1 MRNRPVTIKDI
12 ARRLGISYST
22 VSRALSPRMSHLV
35 KEQTRLLV
43 RRTAAEMDYSPNLMA
58 QAFVQGTEGVLG
70 LVTNRIGQEFTAR
83 QISHL
88 VRAAAR
94 DGYQVLVAAVSSRT
108 APSTTVS
115 SRAAYPGKVERAERF
130 EKANRAEQAER
141 SDQTEQFMHLKA
153 RDVDG
158 ILVQALGDESESAR
172 IVHAAGGQLP
182 VAAFG
187 YAVDDV
193 SSVLLNPAPGM
204 QAVTEHLIGLG
215 HERICFLGE
224 DPIGSGG
231 PLSHVKGYRSAM
243 RRHGL
248 TPRIVPVEAGSAR
261 SGYNLGRALRGRYTA
276 LACCSDYTALG
287 ICKGLIESGVRV
299 PDDMAVTGFGD
310 SEVSAYVRPSLTT
323 LSFPFEEIAAQAIQ
337 DIIHQ
342 IHGRHAPRRSV
353 FNPHLIVRESC
364 GADQITP

>member
-1 MRNRPVTIKDI
+1 MPRAATGASPLRNRPVTIKDI

-22 VSRALSPRMSHLV
+22 VSRALSPRTSHLV

-43 RRTAAEMDYSPNLMA
+43 RRAAAEMNYSPNLLA

-70 LVTNRIGQEFTAR
+70 LVTNRIGQEFTGR
-83 QISHL
+83 QINHL

-94 DGYQVLVAAVSSRT
+94 EGYQVLVAAVSSRR
-108 APSTTVS
+108 AS
-115 SRAAYPGKVERAERF
+115 SGKIESVERSA
-130 EKANRAEQAER
+130 QA
-141 SDQTEQFMHLKA
+141 EQFMHLKA

-158 ILVQALGDESESAR
+158 ILVQALGDVSESAR
-172 IVHAAGGQLP
+172 IVHAAGGKLP

-231 PLSHVKGYRSAM
+231 PRSHVKGYRGAM
-243 RRHGL
+243 GRHGL
-248 TPRIVPVEAGSAR
+248 TPRIVPVETGSAR

-276 LACCSDYTALG
+276 IVCCSDYTALG
-287 ICKGLIESGVRV
+287 VSRGLIESGVRV
-299 PDDMAVTGFGD
+299 PDDMAVTGFGN

-323 LSFPFEEIAAQAIQ
+323 LSIPFEDMAALAIQ
-337 DIIHQ
+337 VILHQ
-342 IHGRHAPRRSV
+342 IHGLPAPRRSV
-353 FNPHLIVRESC
+353 FEPYLTVRESC
-364 GADQITP
+364 GSG

>member
-1 MRNRPVTIKDI
+1 MTNRPVTIKDI

-43 RRTAAEMDYSPNLMA
+43 RRTAAEMDYSPNLLA
-58 QAFVQGTEGVLG
+58 QAFVQGAEGVLG
-70 LVTNRIGQEFTAR
+70 LVSSRIGQEFTGR

-94 DGYQVLVAAVSSRT
+94 EGYQVLVGAVSSRT
-108 APSTTVS
+108 STS
-115 SRAAYPGKVERAERF
+115 GKIQSAEG
-130 EKANRAEQAER
+130 AER
-141 SDQTEQFMHLKA
+141 SAQADQLMHLKA

-158 ILVQALGDESESAR
+158 ILVQALGDVNEPAR
-172 IVHAAGGQLP
+172 IVHAAGGKLP

-187 YAVDDV
+187 YTVDDV

-204 QAVTEHLIGLG
+204 EAVTEHLIGLG

-231 PLSHVKGYRSAM
+231 PLSQVKGYRNAM

-248 TPRIVPVEAGSAR
+248 APRIVPVETGSAR

-276 LACCSDYTALG
+276 LVCCSDYTALG
-287 ICKGLIESGVRV
+287 VCRGLIESGVRV
-299 PDDMAVTGFGD
+299 PDDMAVTGFGN

-323 LSFPFEEIAAQAIQ
+323 LSIPFEDMAARTVQGILR
-337 DIIHQ
+337 Q
-342 IHGRHAPRRSV
+342 IHGHPGPRRSV
-353 FNPHLIVRESC
+353 FKPHLIVRESC
-364 GADQITP
+364 GAG

>member
-70 LVTNRIGQEFTAR
+70 LVTNRIGQEITGR
-83 QISHL
+83 QISYI
-88 VRAAAR
+88 VQAAAR
-94 DGYQVLVAAVSSRT
+94 HGYQVLVAAVSSRIATST
-108 APSTTVS
+108 ASESVARS
-115 SRAAYPGKVERAERF
+115 ARSAQAA
-130 EKANRAEQAER
+130 QAAQAAR
-141 SDQTEQFMHLKA
+141 SAQAEQFMHLKA

-172 IVHAAGGQLP
+172 IVHAAGGKLP

-224 DPIGSGG
+224 DPIGSYG
-231 PLSHVKGYRSAM
+231 PRSYVAGYRSAM

-276 LACCSDYTALG
+276 LACCSDFTALG
-287 ICKGLIESGVRV
+287 VCRGLIESGVRV
-299 PDDMAVTGFGD
+299 PEDMAVTGFGN
-310 SEVSAYVRPSLTT
+310 SEISAYVRPSLTT
-323 LSFPFEEIAAQAIQ
+323 ISIPFEDMAARAIQ
-337 DIIHQ
+337 DILHQ
-342 IHGRHAPRRSV
+342 IHGRPAQRRSV
-353 FNPHLIVRESC
+353 FEPHLTVRESC
-364 GADQITP
+364 GAG

>member
-1 MRNRPVTIKDI
+1 
-12 ARRLGISYST
+12 
-22 VSRALSPRMSHLV
+22 
-35 KEQTRLLV
+35 
-43 RRTAAEMDYSPNLMA
+43 MDYSPNLMA

-70 LVTNRIGQEFTAR
+70 LVTNRIGQEFTGR
-83 QISHL
+83 QINHL

-94 DGYQVLVAAVSSRT
+94 EGYQVLVAAVSSRS
-108 APSTTVS
+108 AS
-115 SRAAYPGKVERAERF
+115 SGRIEG
-130 EKANRAEQAER
+130 AER
-141 SDQTEQFMHLKA
+141 SEQARRSVRSAQAVQAEQFMHLKA

-172 IVHAAGGQLP
+172 IVHATGGKLP

-231 PLSHVKGYRSAM
+231 PRSHVTGYRSAM
-243 RRHGL
+243 RRYGL
-248 TPRIVPVEAGSAR
+248 TPRIVPVETGSAR
-261 SGYNLGRALRGRYTA
+261 SGYHLGRALCGRYTA
-276 LACCSDYTALG
+276 LVCCSDYTALG
-287 ICKGLIESGVRV
+287 VCRGLIESGVRV
-299 PDDMAVTGFGD
+299 PDDMAVTGFGN

-323 LSFPFEEIAAQAIQ
+323 LSIPFEEMAALAIQ
-337 DIIHQ
+337 DILHQ
-342 IHGRHAPRRSV
+342 VHGRPAPRRSV
-353 FNPHLIVRESC
+353 FIPHLTVRDSC
-364 GADQITP
+364 GAG

>member
-1 MRNRPVTIKDI
+1 
-12 ARRLGISYST
+12 
-22 VSRALSPRMSHLV
+22 MSHLV

-43 RRTAAEMDYSPNLMA
+43 RRTAAEMDYSPNLLA

-70 LVTNRIGQEFTAR
+70 LVTNRIGQETTGR
-83 QISHL
+83 QINHL
-88 VRAAAR
+88 VRAAALE
-94 DGYQVLVAAVSSRT
+94 GYQVLVAAVSSRT
-108 APSTTVS
+108 AS
-115 SRAAYPGKVERAERF
+115 SGKIESYERSEMAKRSVRS
-130 EKANRAEQAER
+130 AQAEQA
-141 SDQTEQFMHLKA
+141 EQFMHLKA

-172 IVHAAGGQLP
+172 IVHAAGGNLP

-224 DPIGSGG
+224 DPIGSDG
-231 PLSHVKGYRSAM
+231 PRSHVKGYRSAM

-248 TPRIVPVEAGSAR
+248 TPRIVPVATGSAR

-276 LACCSDYTALG
+276 IVCCSDYTALG
-287 ICKGLIESGVRV
+287 VCRGLIESGVRV
-299 PDDMAVTGFGD
+299 PDDMAVTGFGN

-323 LSFPFEEIAAQAIQ
+323 LSIPFEDMAVLAIQ
-337 DIIHQ
+337 DILHQ
-342 IHGRHAPRRSV
+342 IHGRPALRRNV
-353 FNPHLIVRESC
+353 FKPHLTVRESC
-364 GADQITP
+364 GAG

>member
-22 VSRALSPRMSHLV
+22 VSRALSSRMSHLV

-70 LVTNRIGQEFTAR
+70 LVAHRIGREFTGR
-83 QISHL
+83 QINHL

-94 DGYQVLVAAVSSRT
+94 EGYQVLVAAVSSQT
-108 APSTTVS
+108 AS
-115 SRAAYPGKVERAERF
+115 SGKIESVERSEQ
-130 EKANRAEQAER
+130 AEQAE
-141 SDQTEQFMHLKA
+141 QAEQFMHLKA

-172 IVHAAGGQLP
+172 IVHAVGGKLP
-182 VAAFG
+182 VAAIG

-193 SSVLLNPAPGM
+193 SSVILNPAPGM
-204 QAVTEHLIGLG
+204 RAVTEHLIGLG

-224 DPIGSGG
+224 DPIGSDG
-231 PLSHVKGYRSAM
+231 PRSYVTGYRSAM

-248 TPRIVPVEAGSAR
+248 TPRIVPVETGSAR
-261 SGYNLGRALRGRYTA
+261 SGYHLGKAMRGRYTA
-276 LACCSDYTALG
+276 LVCCSDYTALG
-287 ICKGLIESGVRV
+287 VCRGLIESGVRV
-299 PDDMAVTGFGD
+299 PDEMAVTGFGNC
-310 SEVSAYVRPSLTT
+310 EISAYVRPSLTT
-323 LSFPFEEIAAQAIQ
+323 LSIPFEDMAARTVQGILR
-337 DIIHQ
+337 Q
-342 IHGRHAPRRSV
+342 IHGHPAPRRSI
-353 FNPHLIVRESC
+353 FKPRLTVRESC
-364 GADQITP
+364 GTDRTTP

>member
-1 MRNRPVTIKDI
+1 MKKRPVTIKDI

-35 KEQTRLLV
+35 KEKTRQLV

-58 QAFVQGTEGVLG
+58 RAFVQGTEGVLG

-83 QISHL
+83 QINHL

-94 DGYQVLVAAVSSRT
+94 EGYQVLVAAVPSRT
-108 APSTTVS
+108 AS
-115 SRAAYPGKVERAERF
+115 SGQRQRAARSERSEWS
-130 EKANRAEQAER
+130 EKAARSAQA
-141 SDQTEQFMHLKA
+141 EQFMHLKA

-158 ILVQALGDESESAR
+158 ILVQALGDESESSR
-172 IVHAAGGQLP
+172 IVNATGGKLP

-187 YAVDDV
+187 YAVDGV
-193 SSVLLNPAPGM
+193 SSVLLDSAPGM

-231 PLSHVKGYRSAM
+231 PRSYVMGYRSAM
-243 RRHGL
+243 RRHSL
-248 TPRIVPVEAGSAR
+248 APRIVPVETGSAR
-261 SGYNLGRALRGRYTA
+261 SGYNLGRALRDRYTA
-276 LACCSDYTALG
+276 IVCCADYTALG
-287 ICKGLIESGVRV
+287 VCRGLIESCVRV
-299 PDDMAVTGFGD
+299 PEDMAVTGFGN

-323 LSFPFEEIAAQAIQ
+323 LSIPFEEMAARAIQ
-337 DIIHQ
+337 DILHQ
-342 IHGRHAPRRSV
+342 IHGRPSPGRSV
-353 FNPHLIVRESC
+353 FEPHLIVRESC
-364 GADQITP
+364 GADKTTP

>member
-22 VSRALSPRMSHLV
+22 VSRALSPRTSHLV

-70 LVTNRIGQEFTAR
+70 LVTSRIGQEFTGR
-83 QISHL
+83 QINHL
-88 VRAAAR
+88 VQTAALH
-94 DGYQVLVAAVSSRT
+94 GYQVLVAAVSSRT
-108 APSTTVS
+108 ATSGKTGGADRS
-115 SRAAYPGKVERAERF
+115 ARAKRAERS
-130 EKANRAEQAER
+130 AR
-141 SDQTEQFMHLKA
+141 SAQDEQTEQFMHLKA

-187 YAVDDV
+187 YAVDEV

-215 HERICFLGE
+215 HTRICFLGE

-231 PLSHVKGYRSAM
+231 PRSHVAGYRSAM

-248 TPRIVPVEAGSAR
+248 APRIVPVETGNAR
-261 SGYNLGRALRGRYTA
+261 SGYNIGRALRGRYTA
-276 LACCSDYTALG
+276 LVCCSDHTALG
-287 ICKGLIESGVRV
+287 VCRGLIESGVRV
-299 PDDMAVTGFGD
+299 PGDMAVTGFGD
-310 SEVSAYVRPSLTT
+310 SEVSAFVRPSLTT
-323 LSFPFEEIAAQAIQ
+323 LSIPFEDMAARTVQGILR
-337 DIIHQ
+337 Q
-342 IHGRHAPRRSV
+342 IHGHPTPGRSV
-353 FNPHLIVRESC
+353 FKPHLIVRESC
-364 GADQITP
+364 GADKTTP

>member
-43 RRTAAEMDYSPNLMA
+43 RRTAAEMDYSPNLLA

-70 LVTNRIGQEFTAR
+70 LVTNRIGQEFTGR
-83 QISHL
+83 QIDHL
-88 VRAAAR
+88 VQAAAR
-94 DGYQVLVAAVSSRT
+94 EGYQVLVAAVSSRT
-108 APSTTVS
+108 AS
-115 SRAAYPGKVERAERF
+115 SGKTES
-130 EKANRAEQAER
+130 AER
-141 SDQTEQFMHLKA
+141 SAQAQQIDQFMHLKA

-172 IVHAAGGQLP
+172 IVHSAGGKLP

-231 PLSHVKGYRSAM
+231 PRSHVKGYRSAM

-248 TPRIVPVEAGSAR
+248 TPRIVPVDSGSAR
-261 SGYNLGRALRGRYTA
+261 SGYNLGRALHGRYTA
-276 LACCSDYTALG
+276 IACCSDYTALG
-287 ICKGLIESGVRV
+287 VCRGLIESGVRV
-299 PDDMAVTGFGD
+299 PGDMAVTGFGNG
-310 SEVSAYVRPSLTT
+310 EVSAYVRPSLTT
-323 LSFPFEEIAAQAIQ
+323 LSIPFEDMAARAVQ
-337 DIIHQ
+337 DILHQ
-342 IHGRHAPRRSV
+342 IRGRPGPRRSV
-353 FNPHLIVRESC
+353 FTPHLSVRESC
-364 GADQITP
+364 GAG

>member
-22 VSRALSPRMSHLV
+22 VSRALSSRMSHLV

-70 LVTNRIGQEFTAR
+70 LVTHRIGQEFTGR
-83 QISHL
+83 QINHL

-94 DGYQVLVAAVSSRT
+94 EGYQVLVAAVSSRT
-108 APSTTVS
+108 AS
-115 SRAAYPGKVERAERF
+115 SGKIESVQRSGP
-130 EKANRAEQAER
+130 ANRSGPADRSAQAEQA
-141 SDQTEQFMHLKA
+141 EQFMHLKA

-158 ILVQALGDESESAR
+158 ILVQALGDASESAR
-172 IVHAAGGQLP
+172 IVHAAGGKLP
-182 VAAFG
+182 VAAIG

-204 QAVTEHLIGLG
+204 RAVTEHLIGLG

-224 DPIGSGG
+224 DPIGSDG
-231 PLSHVKGYRSAM
+231 PRSYVTGYRSAM

-248 TPRIVPVEAGSAR
+248 TPRIVPVETESAR
-261 SGYNLGRALRGRYTA
+261 SGYHLGRALRGRYTA
-276 LACCSDYTALG
+276 LVCCSDYTALG
-287 ICKGLIESGVRV
+287 VCRGLIESGVRV
-299 PDDMAVTGFGD
+299 PDDMAVTGFGNC
-310 SEVSAYVRPSLTT
+310 EVSAYVRPSLTT
-323 LSFPFEEIAAQAIQ
+323 LSIPFEDMAARMIQ
-337 DIIHQ
+337 GILRQ
-342 IHGRHAPRRSV
+342 IRGHPAPRRSV
-353 FNPHLIVRESC
+353 FKPRLTVRASC
-364 GADQITP
+364 GAVKTTP

>member
-22 VSRALSPRMSHLV
+22 VSRALSPRTSHLV

-43 RRTAAEMDYSPNLMA
+43 RRTAAEMNYSPNLLA

-70 LVTNRIGQEFTAR
+70 LVTNRIGQEFTGR
-83 QISHL
+83 QINHL

-94 DGYQVLVAAVSSRT
+94 EGYQVLVAAVSSRT
-108 APSTTVS
+108 ASSGKIVS
-115 SRAAYPGKVERAERF
+115 VERS
-130 EKANRAEQAER
+130 EKARRSVQAEQSA
-141 SDQTEQFMHLKA
+141 QAEQFMHLKA

-158 ILVQALGDESESAR
+158 ILVQALGDVNESAR
-172 IVHAAGGQLP
+172 IVHAAGGKLP

-187 YAVDDV
+187 YAVDEF
-193 SSVLLNPAPGM
+193 SSVLLDPAPGM

-231 PLSHVKGYRSAM
+231 PRSHVKGYRSAM

-248 TPRIVPVEAGSAR
+248 TPRIVPVETGSAR
-261 SGYNLGRALRGRYTA
+261 SGYHLGRALRGRYTA
-276 LACCSDYTALG
+276 LVCCSDYTALG
-287 ICKGLIESGVRV
+287 VCRGLIESGVRI
-299 PDDMAVTGFGD
+299 PGDMAVTGFGN

-323 LSFPFEEIAAQAIQ
+323 LSIPFEEMAARSVQGIL
-337 DIIHQ
+337 HQ
-342 IHGRHAPRRSV
+342 IHGRPDPGRSV
-353 FNPHLIVRESC
+353 FEPYLTVRESC
-364 GADQITP
+364 GADKTTP

>member
-22 VSRALSPRMSHLV
+22 VSRALSSRMSHLV

-70 LVTNRIGQEFTAR
+70 LVTSRIGQEFTGR
-83 QISHL
+83 QINHL
-88 VRAAAR
+88 VQAAAR
-94 DGYQVLVAAVSSRT
+94 HGYQVLVASVSSRT
-108 APSTTVS
+108 AS
-115 SRAAYPGKVERAERF
+115 SGQKRSNERSV
-130 EKANRAEQAER
+130 QAER
-141 SDQTEQFMHLKA
+141 SERSAQAEQAEQFMHLKA

-172 IVHAAGGQLP
+172 IIHAAGGKLP

-187 YAVDDV
+187 HAVDDV

-224 DPIGSGG
+224 DPIGSDG
-231 PLSHVKGYRSAM
+231 PLSYVMGYRSAM

-248 TPRIVPVEAGSAR
+248 TPRIVPVETGSAR

-287 ICKGLIESGVRV
+287 VCRGLIESGVRV
-299 PDDMAVTGFGD
+299 PDDMAVTGFGNC
-310 SEVSAYVRPSLTT
+310 EVSAYVSPSLTT
-323 LSFPFEEIAAQAIQ
+323 LSIPFEDMAARVVQGILR
-337 DIIHQ
+337 Q
-342 IHGRHAPRRSV
+342 IHGRPAPGRSV
-353 FNPHLIVRESC
+353 FKPHLTVRESC
-364 GADQITP
+364 GADKTTP